1 MKTNRKKK
9 AVTFGD
15 FIAAV
20 YDACGQRRAGSMV
33 RLAVNAHLVVFR
45 GHRRFVIC

>member
-1 MKTNRKKK
+1 MKTNHKEK

-20 YDACGQRRAGSMV
+20 YDACDQRRARAIV
-33 RLAVNAHLVVFR
+33 RHAVNAHVVVFR
-45 GHRRFVIC
+45 GPRRFVIC